1 MKRWSVGLVVGTVVL
16 VAAIVGVFGEVEEE
30 EVVPP
35 CKCHLPPPTQF
46 DRDGKEI
53 VFKENGKRIPGGDYR
68 HTCGGCVADH
78 EKNILSCEECMNN
91 EHDLVKPEPVSLSMC
106 VRYHNENGVL
116 VCMPGEEYI
125 TGGNNKNAAEVNEE
139 AEKRRQ
145 KKKQRREELKR
156 KMEEELMPQGS
167 FRDTCEGCN
176 VVAYSGVDVVALTCK
191 KCKISPDSSETTNA
205 MLMIQNCVEVENHGG
220 KLVCVTPLHGD
231 DDDGDKN
238 PKQQQAN
245 KEHSE
250 L

>member
-1 MKRWSVGLVVGTVVL
+1 MKRWNVGSILAAVVL
-16 VAAIVGVFGEVEEE
+16 AAAIVGVFGEGEEGE

-35 CKCHLPPPTQF
+35 CKCHLPPPTQY

-53 VFKENGKRIPGGDYR
+53 VFKANGKRIPGGDYR

-78 EKNILSCEECMNN
+78 EKDILSCEECMNDD
-91 EHDLVKPEPVSLSMC
+91 HDLVKPEPVSLSMC
-106 VRYHNENGVL
+106 IRYHNENGVL
-116 VCMPGEEYI
+116 VCMPGEEYRA
-125 TGGNNKNAAEVNEE
+125 GGRKAEELSEE

-145 KKKQRREELKR
+145 KKKQRREELKK

-176 VVAYSGVDVVALTCK
+176 VVSYSGVDVVVLTCN

-220 KLVCVTPLHGD
+220 KLVCVTPLRD
-231 DDDGDKN
+231 DETEKEELKN
-238 PKQQQAN
+238 KPGTD

>member
-1 MKRWSVGLVVGTVVL
+1 MKGYRVVAVLAAVVL
-16 VAAIVGVFGEVEEE
+16 AVAVVGVFGEEEQEE
-30 EVVPP
+30 EVKP
-35 CKCHLPPPTQF
+35 CKCHMPPPKQY
-46 DRDGKEI
+46 DRNGNEI

-78 EKNILSCEECMNN
+78 EKDILSCEECMNDM
-91 EHDLVKPEPVSLSMC
+91 HDLVKPDPVSLSMC
-106 VRYHNENGVL
+106 IRYHNENGVL
-116 VCMPGEEYI
+116 VCMPGEEYKKA
-125 TGGNNKNAAEVNEE
+125 NNPVEE
-139 AEKRRQ
+139 DPAVVEKRL
-145 KKKQRREELKR
+145 KKKQRREELKK

-176 VVAYSGVDVVALTCK
+176 VVSYTGVDVVVLTCK

-220 KLVCVTPLHGD
+220 KLVCVTPLHEEET
-231 DDDGDKN
+231 
-238 PKQQQAN
+238 PKKEAT